1 MTRTAVSA
9 LAVMVLLSAQLPTAV
24 RVQAQDAGMGSGAGS
39 ASGSGPLFGSAP
51 LGASADAGFDGE
63 AEDGV
68 DPLGREDGVSP
79 QGRSGTRGTISEI
92 GPGAGEEAQ
101 ALTATGRAEPV
112 QPFSERLRAVQR
124 RSALAGGGRIAN
136 TAYAGDTTRD
146 EPRGMRV
153 GSFLLYP
160 ELFTGLGWS
169 DNRAGDANGDSGATY
184 RLAPSL
190 RVQSDWSRHSLGI
203 NFRGSYTGYPDSSLK
218 ADPNVSS
225 DALLRLEVGER
236 SEIDV
241 SASYGLSMQD
251 RGTAESAGG
260 DQEIHTLG
268 GGLALRR
275 DLGIVGAELRGEVDA
290 TYYQGTNGAVANR
303 DRDNALFT
311 ATLRVDGN
319 TGATVTPFAEASLLA
334 RRYTDA
340 CNNPALCEDR
350 DSSGYG
356 LRAGLAFDNGGK
368 ISGDIAVGWRSE
380 TLDDA
385 RLARLEGMTVD
396 GSLVWSPTRL
406 TTVTALANTSFA
418 PSSLA
423 GTPGSVAYSG
433 DLRLAHGFSDALS
446 GEVGVGYTWRD
457 YTGLVLTEQEA
468 RATTALT
475 WALTSNVAL
484 QGRYTFRRFVSS
496 NAGSS
501 YNSNTIEAGLR
512 FRH

>member
-1 MTRTAVSA
+1 MTRTALSA
-9 LAVMVLLSAQLPTAV
+9 LAVMALLAAQLPTAA
-24 RVQAQDAGMGSGAGS
+24 RVQAQDTGLGSGS
-39 ASGSGPLFGSAP
+39 ASGSGSLFGSAP
-51 LGASADAGFDGE
+51 LASSADTGFDGE

-68 DPLGREDGVSP
+68 DPLGREDGVSA

-124 RSALAGGGRIAN
+124 RSALGGGGRIAN

-169 DNRAGDANGDSGATY
+169 DNRAGDSNGNGGATY
-184 RLAPSL
+184 RIAPSL

-203 NFRGSYTGYPDSSLK
+203 NFRGSYTGYPDSGLE

-236 SEIDV
+236 TEVDISG
-241 SASYGLSMQD
+241 SYGLSMQD

-260 DQEIHTLG
+260 DQEIHSLG

-275 DLGIVGAELRGEVDA
+275 DLGLVGAELRGEVDA
-290 TYYQGTNGAVANR
+290 TYYQGAGGAAANR

-319 TGATVTPFAEASLLA
+319 TGAAVTPFAEASVLA
-334 RRYTDA
+334 RRYMDA

-350 DSSGYG
+350 NSSGYG

-380 TLDDA
+380 RLDDA

-406 TTVTALANTSFA
+406 TTVTALASTSFA

-423 GTPGSVAYSG
+423 GTPGSAAYSS
-433 DLRLAHGFSDALS
+433 DLRVAHGFSDALS
-446 GEVGVGYTWRD
+446 GEVGIGYTWRD

-484 QGRYTFRRFVSS
+484 QGRYTFRRFISS
-496 NAGSS
+496 NPGSS
-501 YNSNTIEAGLR
+501 YDSNTIEAGLR